1 MLFENSGFIWT
12 TAIIK
17 AFVVIVL
24 KFIINF
30 PAIVDFNFL
39 IIRFNYLILTFTI
52 KNGTHYYF
60 GCCQLF
66 GLALKSIAG
75 NC

>member
-1 MLFENSGFIWT
+1 MLFGNSDFIWT
-12 TAIIK
+12 TAIIR

-24 KFIINF
+24 KFMINF
-30 PAIVDFNFL
+30 PAVVDFNFI
-39 IIRFNYLILTFTI
+39 IIRFNYLILIFTI

-60 GCCQLF
+60 GCCQFF
-66 GLALKSIAG
+66 GSALKFIAG